1 MLVAAVVIW
10 VRGHEMTGTA
20 LGDPIEVG
28 AQEKIYGKDE
38 GVINRW
44 PNASAQVAAKRCM
57 NSVARTWFGLV
68 SEVALDLR
76 GPSLEDIP
84 TLYCNR

>member
-1 MLVAAVVIW
+1 MLVAPVVNW

-38 GVINRW
+38 GVINR
-44 PNASAQVAAKRCM
+44 
-57 NSVARTWFGLV
+57 
-68 SEVALDLR
+68 
-76 GPSLEDIP
+76 
-84 TLYCNR
+84 